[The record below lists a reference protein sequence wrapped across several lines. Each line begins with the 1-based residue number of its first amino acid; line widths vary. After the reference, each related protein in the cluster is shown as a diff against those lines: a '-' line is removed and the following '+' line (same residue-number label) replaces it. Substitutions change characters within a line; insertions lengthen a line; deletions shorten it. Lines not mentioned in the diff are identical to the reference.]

1 MQGLC
6 KYKDILGKP
15 REGIRKYRI
24 FDISIMDTVV
34 VLIFGYI
41 ISWYMQWNLWIVLIV
56 LFISGIIVHKIFCVR
71 TRIDRWIFPN

>member
-41 ISWYMQWNLWIVLIV
+41 ISRYMEWNLSIVLVV

>member
-24 FDISIMDTVV
+24 FDISIMDTAVV
-34 VLIFGYI
+34 IIFGFF
-41 ISWYMQWNLWIVLIV
+41 ISRYMEWNLWLTLFV
-56 LFISGIIVHKIFCVR
+56 LFILGIIVHKIFCVR
-71 TRIDRWIFPN
+71 TGIDKLLFKI